1 MYSPDMMD
9 CESDIQSLNSI
20 QSPSNISA
28 QSPAT
33 MAAQIDTSFVS
44 KHNITAEAY
53 QVCSLYRVL
62 NWDYCSFFANIKI
75 LFKFV

>member
-9 CESDIQSLNSI
+9 CESDIHSLHSNI

-33 MAAQIDTSFVS
+33 MAAQVDTSFVS

-53 QVCSLYRVL
+53 QV
-62 NWDYCSFFANIKI
+62 
-75 LFKFV
+75 LFGYLFGLL

>member
-9 CESDIQSLNSI
+9 CESDIQSLHSI

-33 MAAQIDTSFVS
+33 MAAQIDTSFVA

-53 QVCSLYRVL
+53 Q
-62 NWDYCSFFANIKI
+62 
-75 LFKFV
+75 LFKDDVDLIFSGSLHFKISQHY